1 MFFGKEQKRTMNASD
16 CLAEECALQCA
27 ILSPT
32 FKGPAPSAQNGAL
45 KNHQL
50 TIVFSK
56 ENPIPSAPTKI
67 NTYTIGPFQ
76 SAKGERAKLKVKV
89 HLSMYGIVSV
99 DSVTLFEEDDV
110 EVQVVKETAKELPKL
125 KQMKLQLMLLLQLH
139 PKLM

>member
-1 MFFGKEQKRTMNASD
+1 MFFGKEHKRTMNASD
-16 CLAEECALQCA
+16 CLAEECALQCT

-32 FKGPAPSAQNGAL
+32 FKGPSPGAQNGAL
-45 KNHQL
+45 KNHHL
-50 TIVFSK
+50 T
-56 ENPIPSAPTKI
+56 APTKI

-89 HLSMYGIVSV
+89 HLSLYGIISV
-99 DSVTLFEEDDV
+99 DSITLFEEEEV

-139 PKLM
+139 LKLM